1 MCGPRYSADAVTLIR
16 WTFLLLGVTACRTD
30 SNVADEIG
38 RSPLRGEGAEVQEPS
53 SAHTPTPTT
62 APAPPP
68 AAWSRG
74 LESALAAGIV
84 PPQTDDATYRVDPF
98 VAALIFEELEALG
111 GGSTLQKF
119 SSDGKDGTPAA
130 GYRLEGIVEDSL
142 FHRLGL
148 RDGDVIE
155 ALNGVVLTGPDR
167 IGFALDGAENVVTL
181 SVFRDGVSFT
191 IAYRFTGGLAWRN
204 LLAEYTGSAD
214 PGEGVD
220 AAAVEPTEVA
230 EVEPAGDPE
239 SPAGDPEMPAGD
251 PGAEPAGGGGGR
263 EPARP
268 SSGGA
273 RPLPKPDTKPSKPS
287 KPSTPSTP
295 GKSRVSCDSSSRC
308 TIEKDLFDDMVAS
321 PERLSREAKV
331 VPAIRDDVH
340 SGYKL
345 SYVKPGSSVSQLGF
359 RSGDKITHVN
369 GRDLTDELQAMSL
382 YMSLSGTRV
391 FKIRYE
397 RGTQKLVKTITV
409 V

>member
-1 MCGPRYSADAVTLIR
+1 MCGPRYSSSAVMLIR
-16 WTFLLLGVTACRTD
+16 WSLVLLGVTGCPTD
-30 SNVADEIG
+30 SNVAE
-38 RSPLRGEGAEVQEPS
+38 EKAAVQETAAAPAPTPS
-53 SAHTPTPTT
+53 PSTTPT
-62 APAPPP
+62 PPP

-98 VAALIFEELEALG
+98 VAALVFEELEALG

-119 SSDGKDGTPAA
+119 SSDGKDGKPAT

-167 IGFALDGAENVVTL
+167 IGFALDGAENAVTL

-204 LLAEYTGSAD
+204 LLAQFTGAADPGAGVDAASDPGAAEGSAD
-214 PGEGVD
+214 PSVD
-220 AAAVEPTEVA
+220 PGTEQGDPGAAVEP
-230 EVEPAGDPE
+230 PE
-239 SPAGDPEMPAGD
+239 GGSGKSPSSPT
-251 PGAEPAGGGGGR
+251 
-263 EPARP
+263 PARP
-268 SSGGA
+268 SSGA
-273 RPLPKPDTKPSKPS
+273 RPLPKPDKIPS

-295 GKSRVSCDSSSRC
+295 SKSRVACESSSRC

-321 PERLSREAKV
+321 PDRLGREAKV

-345 SYVKPGSSVSQLGF
+345 SWVKPGSSVSQLGF

-369 GRDLTDELQAMSL
+369 GRDLTDDMQAMSL